1 MLIKLTN
8 TKDEKI
14 LIGTESIIAVMPL
27 ESAKFNGLVIDCTK
41 IQSRGAM
48 VETFYVHESVDQIY
62 KLVNQS
68 A

>member
-8 TKDEKI
+8 IKDEKI
-14 LIGTESIIAVMPL
+14 LIGTESIISTEPFILKSQTLGEVY
-27 ESAKFNGLVIDCTK
+27 CTR
-41 IQSRGAM
+41 IRSRGAM

>member
-14 LIGTESIIAVMPL
+14 LIGTESIIGAEPFILKPQAGGEVY
-27 ESAKFNGLVIDCTK
+27 CTR
-41 IQSRGAM
+41 IRSRGAM

-62 KLVNQS
+62 NLVNQS